1 MYKESE
7 ASFQYW
13 HSLEHERNQIY
24 LLFVN
29 LRKQHTPQPFH
40 FTKTTAFLGNHIWMG
55 APSSLPLPIYFSSE
69 ELWSNAPNEMNLFDT
84 CSTSW
89 HEKWRRFGYRKLTE
103 CNAARCLTRASSDY
117 LLEILFF
124 LIQVKT
130 VKWILIHII
139 STLVHEISDDKLM
152 VGVSCNVFWLFNSVS
167 SGYRRR
173 VIFRIPKSQTFLGM
187 DERFVTIRKEHSET
201 NHFEWVRWCI
211 IPFCA
216 KRLSEICSSY
226 LWK

>member
-1 MYKESE
+1 
-7 ASFQYW
+7 
-13 HSLEHERNQIY
+13 
-24 LLFVN
+24 
-29 LRKQHTPQPFH
+29 
-40 FTKTTAFLGNHIWMG
+40 
-55 APSSLPLPIYFSSE
+55 
-69 ELWSNAPNEMNLFDT
+69 MNLFDT
-84 CSTSW
+84 RNSTCGTK
-89 HEKWRRFGYRKLTE
+89 KWRFFRERKLTK
-103 CNAARCLTRASSDY
+103 CSAARCLTGTSSDY

-124 LIQVKT
+124 LVQVKT
-130 VKWILIHII
+130 VNGILIHIPLSI
-139 STLVHEISDDKLM
+139 VSTLLHEISDDKLM

-187 DERFVTIRKEHSET
+187 DERFVIIRKEHSET

-226 LWK
+226 LWKYLKQLWQNRNTVICREKNTLRTWYIELFYTNQNYIWILSCCVRCEELNSYLLYCAMVSDSIIVVVDDDL